1 MKKAHK
7 EQVRLWAL
15 MRSFCDGMGY
25 EFPEEQAAKAGNVK
39 KDKDAALKHLFS

>member
-39 KDKDAALKHLFS
+39 KDKDAALKHL